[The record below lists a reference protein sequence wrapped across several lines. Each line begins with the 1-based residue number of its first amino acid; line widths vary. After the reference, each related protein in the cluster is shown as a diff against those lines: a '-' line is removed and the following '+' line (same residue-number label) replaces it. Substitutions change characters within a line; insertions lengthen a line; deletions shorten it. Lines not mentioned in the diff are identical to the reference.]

1 MRIVI
6 LLCLTLLL
14 GCQTTKIPKE
24 QYSKLETPQET
35 FEFVKKTVRY
45 DDPEA
50 FYYCLADYIQRQVPL
65 SQIEFAWALAANLF
79 SLVGQVEV
87 QKVETPAPDL
97 PNRQDLAKV
106 TVKLKKLEAA
116 FLLMHEQ
123 GMWKIANPQHYGMPD
138 ISQLPT
144 RQRLPWRTMA
154 RASNTQNMEDWS
166 RKNYKGINKKTTKL
180 PPKSIPWRRDQR
192 GKYNSVQ
199 DWYEHEEKKS
209 KKDNK
214 KNK

>member
-1 MRIVI
+1 MRIITVI
-6 LLCLTLLL
+6 LSLTLLCA
-14 GCQTTKIPKE
+14 CQTTKIPKNE
-24 QYSKLETPQET
+24 YSKLETPQET
-35 FEFVKKTVRY
+35 FEFVKKTVKS

-50 FYYCLADYIQRQVPL
+50 FYYCLADYIKAQISL
-65 SQIEFAWALAANLF
+65 NQIEFAWALAANLF

-97 PNRQDLAKV
+97 PNRHDLAKV

-144 RQRLPWRTMA
+144 RQRLPWRTMD
-154 RASNTQNMEDWS
+154 RAYNTQNLDDWN
-166 RKNYKGINKKTTKL
+166 RKNYKDINNKTAKL

-192 GKYNSVQ
+192 GKYNTVQ
-199 DWYEHEEKKS
+199 DWYENDKK
-209 KKDNK
+209 KK
-214 KNK
+214 

>member
-1 MRIVI
+1 MT
-6 LLCLTLLL
+6 LLCA
-14 GCQTTKIPKE
+14 CQTTKIPKNE
-24 QYSKLETPQET
+24 YSKLETPQET
-35 FEFVKKTVRY
+35 FEFVKKTVKY

-50 FYYCLADYIQRQVPL
+50 FYYCLADYIKAQVTL
-65 SQIEFAWALAANLF
+65 SQLRFVWGLAGNVF

-87 QKVETPAPDL
+87 EKVETPAPDL

-106 TVKLKKLEAA
+106 SVKLKKLEAA

-144 RQRLPWRTMA
+144 RQRLPWRTMD
-154 RASNTQNMEDWS
+154 RAYNTQNLDDWN
-166 RKNYKGINKKTTKL
+166 RKNYKDINTKTAKL

-192 GKYNSVQ
+192 GKYNTLQ
-199 DWYEHEEKKS
+199 DWYEKDKK
-209 KKDNK
+209 
-214 KNK
+214 